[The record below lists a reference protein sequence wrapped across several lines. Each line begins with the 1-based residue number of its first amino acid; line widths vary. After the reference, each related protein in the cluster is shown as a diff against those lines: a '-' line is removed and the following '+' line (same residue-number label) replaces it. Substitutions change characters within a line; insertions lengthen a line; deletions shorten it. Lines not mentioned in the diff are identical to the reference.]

1 MELLTYTFFQ
11 NAIIGS
17 LLASILCGIV
27 GTYIVT
33 RRLVFISGGIT
44 HASFGGIGL
53 GVYFGINPVISAM
66 VFAVASSLGVQWLS
80 HRGNVR
86 EDSTIAFFWTLGMSV
101 GIICCFL
108 SPEFMPDLNSYLF
121 GSLLTIGVA
130 DLVLLGVLTL
140 AVSILTIVF
149 FRSIVSVAFDPVF
162 SRAQQLP
169 VSVIE
174 YTLMAIIAMTIV
186 ATLRMVGIVLAI
198 SLLTIPQMTANIFTY
213 SYKRMILL
221 SIVFGWIDCLAGLA
235 VSYTLN
241 VPSGASIIFISII
254 VYGIMRGI
262 KAITK
267 RYRSNALIIM
277 APVVILALTS
287 CSTQKNTSS
296 SRWWHAFK
304 ARYNTYYNGA
314 MAYIDGSLE
323 KEDGN
328 QDNYTEL
335 IPLYTVNN
343 KNSKELGK
351 SNFERA
357 VTKAEKAIHQHSI
370 KRRPVWDKQRRKTAR
385 DIEWLNRRE
394 YNPFLWKAWMLMGR
408 SQFHMGQF
416 DEAASTFSYMGRL
429 YATQPAIYGKARAWL
444 AKCYTQEGW
453 LYDAEDVIRN
463 MARDSMDWRAV
474 KEWDYTY
481 ADYYI
486 HTADYHRAIP
496 YLRRVIRH
504 EMRRKQRAREWFLLG
519 QLYAAIDQRD
529 SAYRAFGH
537 VIRLNPPYQL
547 EFNARIAQTEVM
559 AHGQSRKMISKLRR
573 MAASDNNKEYLD
585 QVYYAIGNIYLADRD
600 TTRAINAYERGASE
614 STRNGIEKGVLLLR
628 LGNIYWDKEKFSDA
642 RRCYNQAIGL
652 LDQDRDDYKQ
662 LSARS
667 KILDELVPHT
677 EAIHLQDSLQTLANM
692 SEKDRNAAIDR
703 VIDALKKK
711 EREERRNKQEAEAQ
725 QRQTGLSDDMG
736 MGRTNQPNQQKNNST
751 TTFPTTTNTTT
762 GNGQWYFYNPV
773 AVSQGKATFQ
783 KLWGKRENTDNWQ
796 RINKTVVAGIDN
808 GNADANTEQQA
819 DSIDNNQETPKDSID
834 KADTDPKNDPHK
846 REYYLTQIPFTP
858 QQIEQSNKIIMEELF
873 GAGVIFKDKLD
884 NLRLGEKYLT
894 RIVEQYTDYTKMDEV
909 YYHLYLLYMRS
920 GKKDMAHHYL
930 ELLKKDFAQSS
941 WTTLLT
947 DPYFEENARAGVH
960 LEDSLYANTY
970 EAFKANRMVTVVN
983 NLEVSEHRFP
993 DGDNRDK
1000 FMFIGA
1006 LTKLNAGQPDSCV
1019 ADLKRIVERYPQ
1031 SEISK
1036 LAGMIINGVNGGR
1049 QLQSAKF
1056 DMSDMWN
1063 KRSETLNNENP
1074 DSIPTFTNE
1083 RDINFKFVIACHPDS
1098 VNTNQLLFELAR
1110 YNFTNF
1116 MVRNFDIAVTDNQ
1129 GIYHMEI
1136 NGFRN
1141 YDEALQ
1147 YARQLYNQNI
1157 LQRYPGIRTLVISN
1171 TNLELI
1177 GHPYSY
1183 NDYDDFYN
1191 KHFVPLKIST
1201 FRLLAEPEE
1210 IVTQQGE
1217 EPSVED
1223 IDNALGEGMVI
1234 DDNEQPAN
1242 KQGGTYTL
1250 PEEQNNES
1258 KTNGT
1263 VVTTPTDKETPK
1275 STGTVVTLPETEAPK
1290 STGTVVT
1297 LPETENP
1304 KSTGTVVTLP
1314 ETEAPKSTGTV
1325 ITLPETETPKSTGTI
1340 VTLPETETAKNTP
1353 AKPAGQKANTTKP
1366 ATKPTTQTAKPATPA
1381 TKPATAKPKPV
1392 SKTGIY
1398 FGDKVTKAPADTTK
1412 TKKAN
1417 AKTKKKF
1424 DLEDEYY
1431 DLEGF

>member
-66 VFAVASSLGVQWLS
+66 FFAVASSLGVQWLS

-121 GSLLTIGVA
+121 GSLLTIGSG

-140 AVSILTIVF
+140 AVTVLTAIF
-149 FRSIVSVAFDPVF
+149 FRSIVSVAFDPIF
-162 SRAQQLP
+162 ARAQQLP
-169 VSVIE
+169 VNVIE

-198 SLLTIPQMTANIFTY
+198 SLLTIPQITANIFTY
-213 SYKRMILL
+213 SYKRMIML
-221 SIVFGWIDCLAGLA
+221 SIVFGWIDCMVGLA
-235 VSYTLN
+235 LSYTLN
-241 VPSGASIIFISII
+241 VPSGASIIFVSIV
-254 VYGIMRGI
+254 VYAIMRGI
-262 KAITK
+262 KAIAGSRRIITII
-267 RYRSNALIIM
+267 ALT
-277 APVVILALTS
+277 VLVLTS

-296 SRWWHAFK
+296 SRWWHSFK

-323 KEDGN
+323 KENGN

-343 KNSKELGK
+343 KNSKSLGK
-351 SNFERA
+351 ANFERA

-370 KRRPVWDKQRRKTAR
+370 KRRPVWDKNRRKTAR

-408 SQFHMGQF
+408 SQFHMGEF
-416 DEAASTFSYMGRL
+416 AEAASTFSYMNRL

-486 HTADYHRAIP
+486 HAADYRRAIP

-519 QLYAAIDQRD
+519 QLYASIGQRD
-529 SAYRAFGH
+529 SAYRAFHH

-559 AHGQSRKMISKLRR
+559 AQGQSRKMIGRLRR
-573 MAASDNNKEYLD
+573 MASSDNNKEYLD
-585 QVYYAIGNIYLADRD
+585 QIYYAIGNIHLADRD
-600 TTRAINAYERGASE
+600 TARAINAYEKGAKE

-628 LGNIYWDKEKFSDA
+628 LGDIYWQKEKFSDA
-642 RRCYNQAIGL
+642 RRCYGEAIGL
-652 LDQDRDDYKQ
+652 LDQDREDYQQ

-677 EAIHLQDSLQTLANM
+677 ETIELQDSLQRLAQM

-725 QRQTGLSDDMG
+725 QHMSGNAESFGTKKSN
-736 MGRTNQPNQQKNNST
+736 TANTQKNNT
-751 TTFPTTTNTTT
+751 NTTNTT

-783 KLWGKRENTDNWQ
+783 KLWGKRENVDNWQ
-796 RINKTVVAGIDN
+796 RVNKTVVAGIN
-808 GNADANTEQQA
+808 NTEETPGQQTDSLA
-819 DSIDNNQETPKDSID
+819 NSQEIQSDSIENGPEKLQ
-834 KADTDPKNDPHK
+834 NDPHR
-846 REYYLTQIPFTP
+846 REYYMAQIPFTP
-858 QQIEQSNKIIMEELF
+858 EQIEESNNKIKDALF
-873 GAGVIFKDKLD
+873 DAGVICKDKLE
-884 NLRLGEKYLT
+884 NFHLGEKYLM

-920 GKKDMAHHYL
+920 HKEEIARHYL
-930 ELLKKDFAQSS
+930 ELLKKGYAQSS
-941 WTTLLT
+941 WTAILT
-947 DPYFEENARAGVH
+947 DPYFEENARMGVH
-960 LEDSLYANTY
+960 LEDSIYTATY
-970 EAFKANRMVTVVN
+970 EAFKENRMNVVERN
-983 NLEVSEHRFP
+983 IKISEQRFP
-993 DGDNRDK
+993 QGDNRDK

-1006 LTKLNAGQPDSCV
+1006 LYNLNAGLPDSCV
-1019 ADLKRIVERYPQ
+1019 ADLKRIVEQYPQ
-1031 SEISK
+1031 SDISK
-1036 LAGMIINGVNGGR
+1036 LAGMIINGVNAGR
-1049 QLQSAKF
+1049 QLRSGNF
-1056 DMSDMWN
+1056 DINTMWS
-1063 KRSETLNNENP
+1063 KRAATLNNENT

-1083 RDINFKFVIACHPDS
+1083 RNTNFKFVIACNPDS
-1098 VNTNQLLFELAR
+1098 INTNQLLFELAR

-1116 MVRNFDIAVTDNQ
+1116 MVRNFGIAITNHQDVCN
-1129 GIYHMEI
+1129 MEI
-1136 NGFRN
+1136 SGFRN
-1141 YDEALQ
+1141 FDEALQ
-1147 YARQLYNQNI
+1147 YARQLYRKHI
-1157 LQRYPGIRTLVISN
+1157 LQRYAGIRTLVISEA
-1171 TNLELI
+1171 NLELI
-1177 GHPYSY
+1177 GQPYSY
-1183 NDYDDFYN
+1183 GDYDRFYS
-1191 KHFVPLKIST
+1191 KHFAPLKTST

-1210 IVTQQGE
+1210 IVTRTGE
-1217 EPSVED
+1217 EPTVED
-1223 IDNALGEGMVI
+1223 IDNALGEGI
-1234 DDNEQPAN
+1234 ITNDTEKPTKREGA
-1242 KQGGTYTL
+1242 TYTL
-1250 PEEQNNES
+1250 PNEQAGGNKN
-1258 KTNGT
+1258 NGT
-1263 VVTTPTDKETPK
+1263 VITPQPDKETK
-1275 STGTVVTLPETEAPK
+1275 ATGTVIPMPENEAPKNSNGTVISLPETEKPKTSGMVIPMPKTNIEAPK
-1290 STGTVVT
+1290 STGMVIPM
-1297 LPETENP
+1297 PEND
-1304 KSTGTVVTLP
+1304 
-1314 ETEAPKSTGTV
+1314 
-1325 ITLPETETPKSTGTI
+1325 TPK
-1340 VTLPETETAKNTP
+1340 
-1353 AKPAGQKANTTKP
+1353 TTKTP
-1366 ATKPTTQTAKPATPA
+1366 TAKPSAQKVKTTATA
-1381 TKPATAKPKPV
+1381 TKPAATAKTATPTVKPI

-1398 FGDKVTKAPADTTK
+1398 FGDKSTKAATDTTK
-1412 TKKAN
+1412 TKKV
-1417 AKTKKKF
+1417 AKKKKF

>member
-53 GVYFGINPVISAM
+53 GVYFGINPVVSAM
-66 VFAVASSLGVQWLS
+66 LFAVASSLGVQWLS
-80 HRGNVR
+80 HRGNIR
-86 EDSTIAFFWTLGMSV
+86 EDSTIAFFWTLGMSI

-121 GSLLTIGVA
+121 GSLLTIGTA
-130 DLVLLGVLTL
+130 DLVLLGMLTL
-140 AVSILTIVF
+140 AVSVLTVIF

-169 VSVIE
+169 VSIIE

-241 VPSGASIIFISII
+241 VPSGASIIFVSII
-254 VYGIMRGI
+254 VYGIMRAT
-262 KAITK
+262 KAIVK
-267 RYRSNALIIM
+267 RYHSNALMII
-277 APVVILALTS
+277 ALVAVLTLTS

-314 MAYIDGSLE
+314 MAYIDGALE

-416 DEAASTFSYMGRL
+416 TEAASTFSYMSRL

-481 ADYYI
+481 TDYYI
-486 HTADYHRAIP
+486 HAGDYHRAIP

-519 QLYAAIDQRD
+519 QLYASINQRD
-529 SAYRAFGH
+529 SAYRAFSH

-559 AHGQSRKMISKLRR
+559 AHGQKRKMISKLRR

-600 TTRAINAYERGASE
+600 TTHAISAYERGATL
-614 STRNGIEKGVLLLR
+614 STRNSIEKGVLLLR

-652 LDQDRDDYKQ
+652 IDQDRADYKQ
-662 LSARS
+662 LSIRS

-677 EAIHLQDSLQTLANM
+677 ESIHLQDSLQTLANM
-692 SEKDRNAAIDR
+692 NETDRNAAIDR

-725 QRQTGLSDDMG
+725 QNQTGLSDDNPAQN
-736 MGRTNQPNQQKNNST
+736 TNSQNQQQKNNT
-751 TTFPTTTNTTT
+751 TQGNTT

-796 RINKTVVAGIDN
+796 RINKTVVAEINNTQETLDQQAEAIDN
-808 GNADANTEQQA
+808 AE
-819 DSIDNNQETPKDSID
+819 ETPKDSID
-834 KADTDPKNDPHK
+834 NAADNPQNDPHK
-846 REYYLTQIPFTP
+846 REYYIAQIPFTP
-858 QQIEQSNKIIMEELF
+858 EQIAKSNSIIMDELYS
-873 GAGVIFKDKLD
+873 AGVIFKDKLD

-894 RIVEQYTDYTKMDEV
+894 RIVEQYPDYTKMDEV

-920 GKKDMAHHYL
+920 GRKDMANHYL

-947 DPYFEENARAGVH
+947 DPYFEENARYGVH

-970 EAFKANRMVTVVN
+970 EAFKADRMTTVEN

-1006 LTKLNAGQPDSCV
+1006 LTKLNAGLPDSCV

-1031 SEISK
+1031 SPISK
-1036 LAGMIINGVNGGR
+1036 LAGMIINGVNSGR
-1049 QLQSAKF
+1049 QLRSAKF
-1056 DMSDMWN
+1056 DVSDMWS
-1063 KRSETLNNENP
+1063 RRTETLNNENP
-1074 DSIPTFTNE
+1074 DSIPVFTNE
-1083 RDINFKFVIACHPDS
+1083 RDISFKFVIASHPDS
-1098 VNTNQLLFELAR
+1098 VNTNQLLFDLAR
-1110 YNFTNF
+1110 YNFSNF
-1116 MVRNFDIAVTDNQ
+1116 MVRNFGIAVTDNH
-1129 GIYHMEI
+1129 GIYHLEI
-1136 NGFRN
+1136 SGFRN

-1147 YARQLYNQNI
+1147 YARQLFNQNI

-1171 TNLELI
+1171 ANLELI

-1183 NDYDDFYN
+1183 NDYDTFYN

-1210 IVTQQGE
+1210 IVTRQGE
-1217 EPSVED
+1217 EPTVED
-1223 IDNALGEGMVI
+1223 IDNALGEGMII
-1234 DDNEQPAN
+1234 DDNDQPTN
-1242 KQGGTYTL
+1242 TQGGTYTL
-1250 PEEQNNES
+1250 PEEQTNES

-1263 VVTTPTDKETPK
+1263 VVATPAEEETTK
-1275 STGTVVTLPETEAPK
+1275 STGTVI
-1290 STGTVVT
+1290 
-1297 LPETENP
+1297 
-1304 KSTGTVVTLP
+1304 TLP

-1325 ITLPETETPKSTGTI
+1325 IKLPEIETT
-1340 VTLPETETAKNTP
+1340 KNSS
-1353 AKPAGQKANTTKP
+1353 AKPTAQKADTQKP
-1366 ATKPTTQTAKPATPA
+1366 VAKPSTQTVKTATPA
-1381 TKPATAKPKPV
+1381 TKPAAAKPKPV

-1398 FGDKVTKAPADTTK
+1398 FGDKTTKAPADTTK
-1412 TKKAN
+1412 TKKAD

>member
-1 MELLTYTFFQ
+1 MELFTYTFFQ

-53 GVYFGINPVISAM
+53 GVYFGINPVVSAM
-66 VFAVASSLGVQWLS
+66 IFAVASSLGVQWLS
-80 HRGNVR
+80 HRGRVR
-86 EDSTIAFFWTLGMSV
+86 EDSTIAFFWTLGMSI

-121 GSLLTIGVA
+121 GSLLTIGSA

-140 AVSILTIVF
+140 AVTVLTVIF

-169 VSVIE
+169 VNVIE
-174 YTLMAIIAMTIV
+174 YTLMAVIAMTIV

-221 SIVFGWIDCLAGLA
+221 SILFGWIDCVAGLA
-235 VSYTLN
+235 VSYSLN
-241 VPSGASIIFISII
+241 VPSGASIIFVSII
-254 VYGIMRGI
+254 VYAVMRAL
-262 KAITK
+262 KAIMK
-267 RYRSNALIIM
+267 RYCGYATMIAGTL
-277 APVVILALTS
+277 AVLALTS

-296 SRWWHAFK
+296 SRWWHSFK

-323 KEDGN
+323 KENGN
-328 QDNYTEL
+328 QDDYTEL

-351 SNFERA
+351 SYFERA

-416 DEAASTFSYMGRL
+416 DEAASTFSYMSRL

-474 KEWDYTY
+474 KDWDYTY

-486 HTADYHRAIP
+486 HTANYHKAIP

-504 EMRRKQRAREWFLLG
+504 EMRRKQRAREWYLLG

-529 SAYRAFGH
+529 SAYRAFKH

-559 AHGQSRKMISKLRR
+559 AKGQSRRMISKLRR

-600 TTRAINAYERGASE
+600 TTHAIGAYEKGANE

-628 LGNIYWDKEKFSDA
+628 LGNLYWDKEKFSDA

-677 EAIHLQDSLQTLANM
+677 DAIELQDSLQTLAKM
-692 SEKDRNAAIDR
+692 DEKDRNAAIDR

-711 EREERRNKQEAEAQ
+711 EREERRNKQEADAQ
-725 QRQTGLSDDMG
+725 QRQGGLSNDMG
-736 MGRTNQPNQQKNNST
+736 TGKSNQLNQQKNNT
-751 TTFPTTTNTTT
+751 TTTTTTNTTI

-783 KLWGKRENTDNWQ
+783 KLWGKRENADNWQ
-796 RINKTVVAGIDN
+796 RINKTVVAGME
-808 GNADANTEQQA
+808 NADTNTEQQA

-834 KADTDPKNDPHK
+834 KADTDPANDPHK
-846 REYYLTQIPFTP
+846 REYYMAQIPFTP
-858 QQIEQSNKIIMEELF
+858 QQIEQSNKIIMDGLF

-894 RIVEQYTDYTKMDEV
+894 RIVQQYTDYAKMDEV

-920 GKKDMAHHYL
+920 GRKDIANHYL
-930 ELLKKDFAQSS
+930 ELLKKDFAQST

-947 DPYFEENARAGVH
+947 DPYFEENARFGVH
-960 LEDSLYANTY
+960 LEDSLYAATY
-970 EAFKANRMVTVVN
+970 ESFKADRMTEVMN
-983 NLEVSEHRFP
+983 NLQVSDKRFP
-993 DGDNRDK
+993 QGENRDK
-1000 FMFIGA
+1000 FIFVGA
-1006 LTKLNAGQPDSCV
+1006 LTKLNAGQTDSCV
-1019 ADLKRIVERYPQ
+1019 ADLKRLVEKFPQ
-1031 SEISK
+1031 SPISK
-1036 LAGMIINGVNGGR
+1036 LAGMIINGVKDGR
-1049 QLQSAKF
+1049 QLHSAKF
-1056 DMSDMWN
+1056 DMSDIWD
-1063 KRSETLNNENP
+1063 KRAETLNNENP

-1110 YNFTNF
+1110 YNFTNY
-1116 MVRNFDIAVTDNQ
+1116 MVRNFGIAVTDNQ
-1129 GIYHMEI
+1129 GVCHMEI
-1136 NGFRN
+1136 SGFRN

-1147 YARQLYNQNI
+1147 YARQLYRQNI
-1157 LQRYPGIRTLVISN
+1157 LQRYAGIRTMVISE

-1183 NDYDDFYN
+1183 NDYADFYS
-1191 KHFVPLKIST
+1191 KHFAPLKTST
-1201 FRLLAEPEE
+1201 FKLLAEPEE
-1210 IVTQQGE
+1210 IVTRPGE

-1223 IDNALGEGMVI
+1223 IDNALGEGTVI
-1234 DDNEQPAN
+1234 DDNEQPT
-1242 KQGGTYTL
+1242 KTQGGTIVV
-1250 PEEQNNES
+1250 PDEQTPDK

-1263 VVTTPTDKETPK
+1263 IVATPEEKEPAK
-1275 STGTVVTLPETEAPK
+1275 S
-1290 STGTVVT
+1290 
-1297 LPETENP
+1297 N
-1304 KSTGTVVTLP
+1304 
-1314 ETEAPKSTGTV
+1314 GTV
-1325 ITLPETETPKSTGTI
+1325 ITLPETETRAPSSTGTTITLPETKAPSSTGTI
-1340 VTLPETETAKNTP
+1340 VAIPETDAPKATVTKPIGQTSKANTP
-1353 AKPAGQKANTTKP
+1353 A
-1366 ATKPTTQTAKPATPA
+1366 AKPATPTQKPTQKA
-1381 TKPATAKPKPV
+1381 TPKPV

-1398 FGDKVTKAPADTTK
+1398 FGDKVTKATADTTK
-1412 TKKAN
+1412 TKKA
-1417 AKTKKKF
+1417 ATKKKF